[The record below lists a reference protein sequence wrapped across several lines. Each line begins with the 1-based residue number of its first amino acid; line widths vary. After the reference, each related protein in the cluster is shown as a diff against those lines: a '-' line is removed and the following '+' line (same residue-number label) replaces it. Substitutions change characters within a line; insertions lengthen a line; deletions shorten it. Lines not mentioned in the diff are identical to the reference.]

1 MARAGILYSH
11 VAQAAAQLIG
21 AGKNPTVDSVREA
34 LGGTGSKSTIAP
46 FLKRWKAEQQDTM
59 AAVDSGLPASLL
71 QAVTGLYEHMQAEL
85 TRKLDQ
91 AKQQHAEELHAAGER
106 EQQFNDELQ
115 AALKTQANLSENLA
129 QTRRALA
136 QLQEAH
142 HTQSLSLATAQ
153 AENAGF
159 QQRLADR
166 ASEVTTLDHQLT
178 QTRAQFEH
186 YQEATAARRAEERQA
201 YEQRI
206 ARLEQDL
213 ASANRQTAVQQ
224 TTIGQQEMR
233 IANFTA
239 ECDRQDQALHATQ
252 EELTAVR
259 SARDRLTDQV
269 RDLMTAKDD
278 LVARLTAALRDLMTA
293 KDGLVARLTA
303 AQQQLSDMR
312 AALAAQEQASSM
324 LTDQVRRAEER
335 ADHLAQEK
343 HTWLQDR
350 GALEQRLLLAEQKL
364 AALTGSATTA

>member
-1 MARAGILYSH
+1 MGRAGILYSH

-59 AAVDSGLPASLL
+59 AAVESGLPASLL

-91 AKQQHAEELHAAGER
+91 ARQQHAEELHAAGER

-115 AALKTQANLSENLA
+115 AALKTKANLSEDLA

-142 HTQSLSLATAQ
+142 HAQSLSLATAQ

-233 IANFTA
+233 IASFTA

-252 EELTAVR
+252 EELIAVR

-269 RDLMTAKDD
+269 QDLMTAKDD
-278 LVARLTAALRDLMTA
+278 
-293 KDGLVARLTA
+293 LVARLTA

-324 LTDQVRRAEER
+324 LTDQVRRAEDR

-350 GALEQRLLLAEQKL
+350 GALEQRLLSAEQKL
-364 AALTGSATTA
+364 VALTGSATTAADEVQQRL

>member
-1 MARAGILYSH
+1 
-11 VAQAAAQLIG
+11 
-21 AGKNPTVDSVREA
+21 
-34 LGGTGSKSTIAP
+34 
-46 FLKRWKAEQQDTM
+46 
-59 AAVDSGLPASLL
+59 
-71 QAVTGLYEHMQAEL
+71 
-85 TRKLDQ
+85 
-91 AKQQHAEELHAAGER
+91 
-106 EQQFNDELQ
+106 
-115 AALKTQANLSENLA
+115 
-129 QTRRALA
+129 
-136 QLQEAH
+136 
-142 HTQSLSLATAQ
+142 
-153 AENAGF
+153 
-159 QQRLADR
+159 LADR
-166 ASEVTTLDHQLT
+166 ASEVTKLDHQLT
-178 QTRAQFEH
+178 QTRVQFEH

-233 IANFTA
+233 IANFAA

-278 LVARLTAALRDLMTA
+278 
-293 KDGLVARLTA
+293 LVARLTA

-350 GALEQRLLLAEQKL
+350 GALEQRLLSAEQKL
-364 AALTGSATTA
+364 AALTDSATTAADEVQQRL

>member
-11 VAQAAAQLIG
+11 VAQAAAQLAG

-59 AAVDSGLPASLL
+59 AAVESGLPASLL

-85 TRKLDQ
+85 ARKLDQ
-91 AKQQHAEELHAAGER
+91 ARQQHAEELRAAGER

-115 AALKTQANLSENLA
+115 AALKTKADLSEDLA

-142 HTQSLSLATAQ
+142 HAQSLLLATAR

-213 ASANRQTAVQQ
+213 AGANRQAAVQQ
-224 TTIGQQEMR
+224 TTIGQQEIR
-233 IANFTA
+233 IANFIA
-239 ECDRQDQALHATQ
+239 ECDRQDQAFHATQ
-252 EELTAVR
+252 ETLTAVQEKLTAVR

-269 RDLMTAKDD
+269 RDMMTAKDD
-278 LVARLTAALRDLMTA
+278 LVA
-293 KDGLVARLTA
+293 GLTA

-350 GALEQRLLLAEQKL
+350 GALEQRLLSAEQKL
-364 AALTGSATTA
+364 IDLTDSATTA